1 MSLDFPPELL
11 SRRQRTIVIVLAVL
25 CAATRLLA
33 LARSFWDWDEALF
46 MLGMRDYDV
55 TQHQPH
61 PPGFPVYIA
70 MAKLLRVFV
79 ASDFRALQAVNLI
92 AAMLV
97 FPAVFFFAR
106 ELRFRFST
114 SAIAGLLFAFFPNVW
129 FFGGGA
135 FSDVPSI
142 VLVLFAVTLLLRGVR
157 DRNAYFLG
165 TLLLALAIGI
175 RPQNFLIGLVPGLI
189 ATRRRRPLEIL
200 TALFIGLIVVGVA
213 FGGAIHAT
221 GSLQD
226 YLRVVREH
234 GDYISRVDSWRSD
247 ARPPMWRLFDR
258 FFIKQYQ
265 SPPLSILTS
274 LLVIVAIVGSIRE
287 RSRPMLLNVLTF
299 APFAIVAW
307 MMLDRFS
314 ISRFSIGYQPMFA
327 ILAADGIRRTALLV
341 QRRAVAS
348 RPDLGELPSWIPES
362 TIALL
367 AVGAFVVYT
376 LPALTPVRNELA
388 PSLIATRAVAQQLDP
403 RRDQLF
409 VGHTMSKFV
418 DLVLPGTPYVRVLDD
433 RALPLA
439 TTGRAWLLAEINKTG
454 EEGFVFRRPH
464 GHLWNIARRHYF
476 DIKLAPLE
484 RRAQFGSGWYSTEG
498 TDTDQWR
505 WMSRRSVTVLPPA
518 RGRTMLRVH
527 FGIPGEAM
535 PKSVRVTIR
544 LNGRVV
550 DELRTTASFVER
562 DLRVIPAPRNLPN
575 ALELEVDRTITPA
588 GDGRELGLRLR
599 YLAWGPK

>member
-1 MSLDFPPELL
+1 MSLDVPPELL
-11 SRRQRTIVIVLAVL
+11 SRRQRTILIVLAVL

-33 LARSFWDWDEALF
+33 MARSFWDWDEALF

-55 TQHQPH
+55 TLHQPH

-70 MAKLLRVFV
+70 MARLLRIFV
-79 ASDFRALQAVNLI
+79 TSDFRALQAVNLI

-114 SAIAGLLFAFFPNVW
+114 SAIAGALFAFFPNVW

-157 DRNAYFLG
+157 DRNAYFFG

-175 RPQNFLIGLVPGLI
+175 RPQNFLLGLVPGLI
-189 ATRRRRPLEIL
+189 ATRRRRPLEIVA
-200 TALFIGLIVVGVA
+200 ALLIGLVVVGVA
-213 FGGAIHAT
+213 FGGAILAT
-221 GSLQD
+221 GSLHD

-265 SPPLSILTS
+265 SPPLSILAS
-274 LLVIVAIVGSIRE
+274 LLAIVAMVGSIRG

-327 ILAADGIRRTALLV
+327 ILVADGIRRTALLV
-341 QRRAVAS
+341 QRRTAAS

-362 TIALL
+362 TIAMLI
-367 AVGAFVVYT
+367 VGAFIVYT

-388 PSLIATRAVAQQLDP
+388 PSLVATRAVAQHLDP

-418 DLVLPGTPYVRVLDD
+418 DLVLPGMPYVRVLDD

-439 TTGRAWLLAEINKTG
+439 TRGRPWLLAEINKTG
-454 EEGFVFRRPH
+454 DEGFVFRRER

-476 DIKLAPLE
+476 DIKLAPIG
-484 RRAQFGSGWYSTEG
+484 RRAEFGSGWYAAEG
-498 TDTDQWR
+498 TDIDQWR

-518 RGRTMLRVH
+518 RGRTMLRLH
-527 FGIPGEAM
+527 FAIPGEAR
-535 PKSVRVTIR
+535 PKGAKVTVR

-550 DELRTTASFVER
+550 DELRTTDGLVER
-562 DLRVIPAPRNLPN
+562 DIRVMPAPRNLPN
-575 ALELEVDRTITPA
+575 LLELEIDRTITPA
-588 GDGRELGLRLR
+588 DDGRELGLRLR
-599 YLAWGPK
+599 YLAWGPS